1 MTNQNQNH
9 DTQSN
14 SENVNRP
21 THIVRQKSGHG
32 KNASFET
39 LGVAWSREDG
49 SFYIKLYGKQVVEG
63 GFYVFAAKDQENG
76 Q

>member
-1 MTNQNQNH
+1 MTNQSQNH
-9 DTQSN
+9 DSQSN
-14 SENVNRP
+14 TETGNRP
-21 THIVRQKSGHG
+21 THIVRQKSGYG
-32 KNASFET
+32 KNTSFET

-49 SFYIKLYGKQVVEG
+49 SLYIKLYGKQVVDG